1 MSRNHTGL
9 GQTEFGHEDC
19 ACVARSL
26 RLAGYA
32 TSIRMEVAFWNI
44 LDEIA
49 EAAGTTTARYL
60 ATLYEEALARDGEI
74 PNFTALL
81 RVTCMRYLRGPA
93 PARDQGA
100 RDREAR
106 DQGAPVMEPA
116 AAE

>member
-1 MSRNHTGL
+1 MSRFQNGL
-9 GQTEFGHEDC
+9 GQDDC

-32 TSIRMEVAFWNI
+32 TSIRLEVAFWNI

-49 EAAGTTTARYL
+49 EAEGTTTARYL
-60 ATLYEEALARDGEI
+60 ATLYDAALARDGEI

-81 RVTCMRYLRGPA
+81 RVTCTRHLRGPD
-93 PARDQGA
+93 PVGSNGVGDQ
-100 RDREAR
+100 EAR
-106 DQGAPVMEPA
+106 RMEPA

>member
-1 MSRNHTGL
+1 MSRIHYGL
-9 GQTEFGHEDC
+9 GQDDC

-32 TSIRMEVAFWNI
+32 TSIRLEVAFWNI

-49 EAAGTTTARYL
+49 EAEGMTTARYL
-60 ATLYEEALARDGEI
+60 ATLYNEALARDGEI

-81 RVTCMRYLRGPA
+81 RVTCTRYLRGLGPA
-93 PARDQGA
+93 GSPAVGDQ
-100 RDREAR
+100 EAR
-106 DQGAPVMEPA
+106 TMEPA

>member
-1 MSRNHTGL
+1 MSRIHTGH
-9 GQTEFGHEDC
+9 GPDDC

-32 TSIRMEVAFWNI
+32 TSIRLEAAFWDI

-49 EAAGTTTARYL
+49 EAEGTTTARYL
-60 ATLYEEALARDGEI
+60 AALYEQALARDGEI
-74 PNFTALL
+74 ANFTALL
-81 RVTCMRYLRGPA
+81 RVTCTRYLRGPA

-100 RDREAR
+100 RI
-106 DQGAPVMEPA
+106 MEPA

>member
-1 MSRNHTGL
+1 MSRIRSGP
-9 GQTEFGHEDC
+9 GPDDC

-32 TSIRMEVAFWNI
+32 TSIRLEAAFWDI

-49 EAAGTTTARYL
+49 EAEGTTTARYL
-60 ATLYEEALARDGEI
+60 ATLYDRALARDGEI

-81 RVTCMRYLRGPA
+81 RVTCTRYLRGSV
-93 PARDQGA
+93 PARGQGT
-100 RDREAR
+100 RIL
-106 DQGAPVMEPA
+106 EPA